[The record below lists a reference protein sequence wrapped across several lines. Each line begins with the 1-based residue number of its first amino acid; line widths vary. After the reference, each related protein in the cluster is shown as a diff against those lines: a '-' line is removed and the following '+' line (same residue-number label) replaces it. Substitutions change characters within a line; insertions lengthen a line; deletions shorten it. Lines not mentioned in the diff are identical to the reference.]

1 MLDDPCIF
9 TLKNAGPEDR
19 RKHSGY
25 HSCTHKSRKQA
36 DRPLLSVVNDYSDK
50 NTGNNARSHGQD
62 YAERTVS
69 DSLEKEIKV
78 IVEPEG
84 TDYRGY
90 SDQGFHVELEC
101 ENAKTD
107 RKDSQND
114 DPCDLTPFYA
124 HVSRNFYKKPSEAKS
139 GDCPGNSEAKPEELI
154 AVKAHKTSRYNCYY

>member
-9 TLKNAGPEDR
+9 TLKDAGPEDR

-25 HSCTHKSRKQA
+25 HSCPHKSRKQA
-36 DRPLLSVVNDYSDK
+36 DRPLLCVVNDDSYK
-50 NTGNNARSHGQD
+50 NAGNNARSHGQD

-69 DSLEKEIKV
+69 DPLEKEIKV

-90 SDQGFHVELEC
+90 CDQGFHVELEC

-114 DPCDLTPFYA
+114 DPCDLAPFDA
-124 HVSRNFYKKPSEAKS
+124 HVSRNLYKKSAEAKAC
-139 GDCPGNSEAKPEELI
+139 D
-154 AVKAHKTSRYNCYY
+154 